1 MERLHQTVILLH
13 GLRKSAAHMRPL
25 AQHLEA
31 QGYDVYNIDYPSNE
45 HDLTTL
51 IRMLT
56 ARILALTTTS
66 QTVHFVGFSMGALI
80 IRGILHTYRPKSLG
94 RVVQIGPPN
103 QGSQLSDRLK
113 NLWLY
118 RKWFGP
124 AGQELQTNQSSI
136 QHLFGPIDY
145 ELGVIA
151 GKQTYDLSVAWA
163 FNSPNDGR
171 VAIEHTKVDG
181 MKDHIV
187 MPGHHIYFP
196 KKKNVI
202 NQVCYFLKHGCFYRK
217 PT

>member
-31 QGYDVYNIDYPSNE
+31 QGYDVYNLDYPSNE

-56 ARILALTTTS
+56 ARILALTSTS
-66 QTVHFVGFSMGALI
+66 QTVHFVGFSMGALL
-80 IRGILHTYRPKSLG
+80 IRGILHVYRPQSMG
-94 RVVQIGPPN
+94 RVVQLGPPN
-103 QGSQLSDRLK
+103 KGSPLTDRLK

-151 GKQTYDLSVAWA
+151 GKQTHDLSVAWA
-163 FNSPNDGR
+163 FYSPNDGR

-187 MPGHHIYFP
+187 MPGHHISFP

-202 NQVCYFLKHGCFYRK
+202 NQVSYFIKHGCFYRK